1 LDLLEI
7 NFRLFWSS
15 ENSCMVAKAGT
26 VFGEEM
32 IGNADEI
39 SMMCVEINGMMCGET
54 QISRFTY
61 RNL

>member
-1 LDLLEI
+1 
-7 NFRLFWSS
+7 
-15 ENSCMVAKAGT
+15 MVAKAGT